1 MMRLPLIEPENDR
14 AVDMRQVERMVD
26 AFIER
31 GFTYFDTAYMYH
43 DFTSEC
49 VAREALVNA
58 MPAIR
63 SRWRRNCRRC
73 F

>member
-1 MMRLPLIEPENDR
+1 
-14 AVDMRQVERMVD
+14 MVD

-49 VAREALVNA
+49 VAREALVERHA
-58 MPAIR
+58 RDSFTRVETADDVSKKEEDQERIFGDSWPSAESII
-63 SRWRRNCRRC
+63 
-73 F
+73 